1 MLIRSVWTRLKRA
14 LDQARVYLNRQNI
27 TTFVAAK
34 HSDNASALALIC
46 QAFIIAL
53 GRPAGAQFPQR
64 HAASLLTGKR
74 QSSDCS
80 QCLFQ
85 APFLGWGNF
94 PTQKNLQFPPQTA
107 AKFCALSLF
116 FSRDNE
122 LQTYHGNFLLMDNKH
137 RKLFVTEQSKGR
149 KFMPKCTEIRLAYA
163 LPQTP

>member
-85 APFLGWGNF
+85 APFFGWGEFSHPKKLTIPAPNGCQILCSQSF
-94 PTQKNLQFPPQTA
+94 FQPGQRITNISWKLSFNGQQTQEII
-107 AKFCALSLF
+107 
-116 FSRDNE
+116 RD
-122 LQTYHGNFLLMDNKH
+122 
-137 RKLFVTEQSKGR
+137 
-149 KFMPKCTEIRLAYA
+149 
-163 LPQTP
+163 

>member
-1 MLIRSVWTRLKRA
+1 MRARPNMLIRSVWTRLKRA

-85 APFLGWGNF
+85 ALFWVGGI
-94 PTQKNLQFPPQTA
+94 FPPKKTYNSRPKRLPNSVLSVFFQPGQRITNISWKLSFNGQQTQEII
-107 AKFCALSLF
+107 
-116 FSRDNE
+116 RD
-122 LQTYHGNFLLMDNKH
+122 
-137 RKLFVTEQSKGR
+137 
-149 KFMPKCTEIRLAYA
+149 
-163 LPQTP
+163 

>member
-1 MLIRSVWTRLKRA
+1 MRARPNMLIRSVWTRLKRA

-85 APFLGWGNF
+85 APFFGGGDF
-94 PTQKNLQFPPQTA
+94 PNQKNLQFPPQTA

-116 FSRDNE
+116 FQPGQRITNISWKLSFNGQQTQEIIRD
-122 LQTYHGNFLLMDNKH
+122 
-137 RKLFVTEQSKGR
+137 
-149 KFMPKCTEIRLAYA
+149 
-163 LPQTP
+163 